1 MGTSTSSLLVPLK
14 MTQQGRFTA
23 TPCLNSPRISTQ
35 LRALSSIESDT
46 LSKVDELIDW
56 QAPKRHPA
64 HGNRSEFVRLAI
76 EHELARWR
84 NNENGQAQE

>member
-1 MGTSTSSLLVPLK
+1 MSKNRMFNGAN
-14 MTQQGRFTA
+14 TQR
-23 TPCLNSPRISTQ
+23 LIV
-35 LRALSSIESDT
+35 SIEADT

-56 QAPKRHPA
+56 RESKRHPA